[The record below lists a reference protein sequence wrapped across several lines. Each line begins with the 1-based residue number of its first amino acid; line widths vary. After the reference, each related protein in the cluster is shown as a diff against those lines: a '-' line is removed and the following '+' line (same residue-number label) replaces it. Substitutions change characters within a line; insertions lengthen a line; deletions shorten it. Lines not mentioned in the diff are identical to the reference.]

1 MMLGTTRVWF
11 RYKGPGR
18 IVSPTEVTSRVD
30 PSPTMMEKEKVGLW
44 GWGKETIMGSGVV
57 WCQAPESATQSV
69 GGEGGD
75 DMGMG
80 KESHQRHPHR
90 ATGRGVGPA
99 VASMLTGVVWCQA
112 PESAT
117 QSVGGVGGDD
127 MGMGKESHQRHP
139 HRATG
144 RGAGAGSGEHADG
157 DHK

>member
-18 IVSPTEVTSRVD
+18 TVSPTEVTSKVD
-30 PSPTMMEKEKVGLW
+30 PSPTMMEKGKVGLW

-69 GGEGGD
+69 E
-75 DMGMG
+75 
-80 KESHQRHPHR
+80 
-90 ATGRGVGPA
+90 
-99 VASMLTGVVWCQA
+99 
-112 PESAT
+112 
-117 QSVGGVGGDD
+117 GVGGDD

-144 RGAGAGSGEHADG
+144 RGAGAGSGEHANRSG
-157 DHK
+157 MVPGAGVSNPVGGRSGW